1 MNKNVSKNTKV
12 SDKNQNSGEKKVKHF
27 KKLSEYGKQLAEKQK
42 VKKIYGVREKQFLRF
57 FMIAKKSKEST
68 GSTFL
73 SLLER
78 RLDNVVFRLKFASSR
93 VQARQM
99 VVHGHFNLNNKK
111 ASSPSII
118 VNANDV
124 ITLTKASIEKTELV
138 KDVVV
143 KQFSTGTKVPGWL
156 ELMTDNYSGRIL
168 RLPVRED
175 IQATINEN
183 FIVELYSK

>member
-12 SDKNQNSGEKKVKHF
+12 PDKNKNLGEKKVKHF
-27 KKLSEYGKQLAEKQK
+27 KKLSEYGKQLSEKQK
-42 VKKIYGVREKQFLRF
+42 VKKIYGIREKQFFRF
-57 FMIAKKSKEST
+57 FLIAKKSKEST

-78 RLDNVVFRLKFASSR
+78 RLDNVIFRLKFALTR
-93 VQARQM
+93 TQARQM
-99 VVHGHFNLNNKK
+99 IVHGHFKVNNKK
-111 ASSPSII
+111 ASSPSMII
-118 VNANDV
+118 NENDV
-124 ITLTKASIEKTELV
+124 ISLSKSSIEKTELI
-138 KDVVV
+138 KSVVE

-156 ELMTDNYSGRIL
+156 ELTTENFSGRIL